1 MSSVLALASGLSKL
15 DVDTLRNLLEVRRV
29 PAGSS
34 GDYVKLADSLLSASS
49 LNARISSLRID
60 AIVAIIKGD
69 ISALPEELHSEFSF
83 DGQIFLEA
91 RKVAA
96 ELPDIGNRLTT
107 SKKVAQFPKSIS
119 TPKNQHE
126 KIAGGGM
133 PVAIVTVKRVL
144 RRLAEKPIQL
154 TAKGVVGEA
163 RLKSLADS
171 LLVPSTVI
179 KHQIQ
184 LLSHAGL
191 LANAEYLGVTR
202 KYQDFFGI
210 SAREQWKLLVD
221 AWYSLA
227 PVELAGKTKIAF
239 EDFGNHLQG
248 AYPYSDAFKRFTSW
262 VGLLAALGIR
272 EEDAEVLWNIKD
284 DPEVITALV
293 ERNIPEQIRKGY
305 LSAHLSLYIPGII
318 DKDTENALWGFAVLE
333 SEDIASTW
341 RITAQSI
348 AKGISSGMHPD
359 EITEILREISSDK
372 LPATFKVALNDAMQL
387 AGRIRIRR
395 TNTGSELD
403 VKSEQVAKE
412 LLANRGLSLLA
423 LERTDKTV
431 LRTIFEPEIVQT
443 ALIDSGVFFVGKLA
457 HPDEYFY
464 VEHEVDDPYLGVAEA
479 LVGNAEK
486 ISHESGAEI
495 TLATAARIGQRL
507 LLKVRVA
514 ENEVMQIRAM
524 PRSVSG
530 TRVRVIDL
538 DSQVEKTLPIK
549 AIESIDFIA

>member
-1 MSSVLALASGLSKL
+1 MALASGLSKL
-15 DVDTLRNLLEVRRV
+15 DVESLRNLLEARKV
-29 PAGSS
+29 PLASS
-34 GDYVKLADSLLSASS
+34 GEYIKLADSLLSSSS
-49 LNARISSLRID
+49 LDARIRTLRID
-60 AIVAIIKGD
+60 EIVAIINGD
-69 ISALPEELHSEFSF
+69 ISGLPEEFHAEFSF

-96 ELPDIGNRLTT
+96 ELPGIGTLLADAKNSAR
-107 SKKVAQFPKSIS
+107 FPKSV
-119 TPKNQHE
+119 TPPADQHDG
-126 KIAGGGM
+126 IAGGGM
-133 PVAIVTVKRVL
+133 PVAIVTAKRVL
-144 RRLAEKPIQL
+144 RKLSEKPIQL

-163 RLKSLADS
+163 RMKSLADS
-171 LLVPSTVI
+171 LLVPSIVV
-179 KHQIQ
+179 KQQIQ

-191 LANAEYLGVTR
+191 LASSEHLGVTR
-202 KYQDFFGI
+202 KYPEFTSI
-210 SAREQWKLLVD
+210 SAREQWKELLT

-227 PVELAGKTKIAF
+227 LPELAGEKNIAF
-239 EDFGNHLQG
+239 KEFGEYLQA
-248 AYPYSDAFKRFTSW
+248 AYPYSDAHKRFVSW
-262 VGLLAALGIR
+262 IALLGALGLR
-272 EEDAEVLWNIKD
+272 EEDADAIWNIKD
-284 DPEVITALV
+284 QTELISQLI
-293 ERNIPEQIRKGY
+293 ERSIPEQIRKGY

-318 DKDTENALWGFAVLE
+318 DKDTENALWGFAALE

-341 RITAQSI
+341 RITPQSI

-359 EITEILREISSDK
+359 EITEILREISSDQ

-387 AGRIRIRR
+387 AGRIHIRR
-395 TNTGSELD
+395 TPTGSELD

-423 LERTDKTV
+423 LERIDKTV

-464 VEHEVDDPYLGVAEA
+464 IEPEITDPYIGAAEA
-479 LVGNAEK
+479 LVTSAEK

-495 TLATAARIGQRL
+495 TLATAARIGQKL
-507 LLKVRVA
+507 LLKVRVT
-514 ENEVMQIRAM
+514 ENEVMQIKAM

-530 TRVRVIDL
+530 PRVRVIEI

-549 AIESIDFIA
+549 AIESIDFLT